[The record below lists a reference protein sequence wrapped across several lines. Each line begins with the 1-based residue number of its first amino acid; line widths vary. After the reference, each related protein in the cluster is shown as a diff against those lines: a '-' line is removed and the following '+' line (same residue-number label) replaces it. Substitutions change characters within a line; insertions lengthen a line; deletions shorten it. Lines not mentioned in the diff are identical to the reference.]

1 MKGHG
6 MEPPGETGER
16 CSLRGG
22 AHGVGWR
29 VRLRSAGRQRSQH
42 LQAVT
47 AAWSPQPALPHMVV
61 TWMMD
66 AVGGWP
72 GGRETGTVG
81 ADMVGLVAS
90 GPLLWS
96 LLVHPNCNAI
106 HSTESY
112 TSFSFLFLIF

>member
-1 MKGHG
+1 MAWSRQERQAKDARCGV
-6 MEPPGETGER
+6 EPTASGGVSACGQR
-16 CSLRGG
+16 DVSL
-22 AHGVGWR
+22 ASIS
-29 VRLRSAGRQRSQH
+29 RL
-42 LQAVT
+42 T

-90 GPLLWS
+90 GLLLSAVFRFVKWW
-96 LLVHPNCNAI
+96 
-106 HSTESY
+106 
-112 TSFSFLFLIF
+112 